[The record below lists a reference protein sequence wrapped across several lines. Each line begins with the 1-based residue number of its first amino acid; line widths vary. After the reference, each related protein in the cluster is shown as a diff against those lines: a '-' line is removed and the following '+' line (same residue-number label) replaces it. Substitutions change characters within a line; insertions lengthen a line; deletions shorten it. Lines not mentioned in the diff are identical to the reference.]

1 MRRRRLT
8 TTTQGGARDLR
19 NARAAGTMRAILI
32 ECLRT
37 AFDQR
42 SWHGANL
49 LGSIRSVHAT
59 TAAQRL
65 SGRRRTIWQQ
75 VLHAAYWKH
84 VVVNK
89 LAGTTR
95 FPRRG
100 SDWPHMPDKPD
111 EAAWRADVELLK
123 STQQRLIEVVQSLPA
138 KRLDDAKTRWLIHGA
153 AAHDLYHA
161 GQIKLLRKM
170 LSEH

>member
-1 MRRRRLT
+1 MRPSTRLT
-8 TTTQGGARDLR
+8 TKMKTRPRGVRT
-19 NARAAGTMRAILI
+19 ARAVLI
-32 ECLRT
+32 ESLRT

-59 TAAQRL
+59 TASQRI
-65 SGRRRTIWQQ
+65 GRRKTIWQQ

-84 VVVNK
+84 VVINK

-100 SDWPHMPDKPD
+100 TNWLPIPNDRS
-111 EAAWRADVELLK
+111 ETAWKADVELLK
-123 STQQRLIEVVQSLPA
+123 STHRRLIEVVESLPDS
-138 KRLDDAKTRWLIHGA
+138 RL
-153 AAHDLYHA
+153 
-161 GQIKLLRKM
+161 
-170 LSEH
+170 

>member
-1 MRRRRLT
+1 MRRSTRST
-8 TTTQGGARDLR
+8 TTTTKTRPRGVRS
-19 NARAAGTMRAILI
+19 ARAVLI
-32 ECLRT
+32 ESLRT

-59 TAAQRL
+59 TASQRI
-65 SGRRRTIWQQ
+65 GRRKTIWQQ

-84 VVVNK
+84 VVINK

-100 SDWPHMPDKPD
+100 NNWPTMPNDGS
-111 EAAWRADVELLK
+111 ETAWKADVELLK
-123 STQQRLIEVVQSLPA
+123 STQRRLIEVVESLPES
-138 KRLDDAKTRWLIHGA
+138 RLDTKTIWLIHGA

-170 LSEH
+170 LADV